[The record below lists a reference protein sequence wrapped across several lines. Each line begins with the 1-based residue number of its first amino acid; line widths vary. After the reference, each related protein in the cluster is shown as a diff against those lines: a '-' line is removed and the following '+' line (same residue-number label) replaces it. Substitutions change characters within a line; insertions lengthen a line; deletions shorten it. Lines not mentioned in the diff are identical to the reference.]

1 LEGNSVAFRS
11 TLSAQHLDDTSGD
24 NVRFA
29 DFSSVKAP
37 GEYRLEL
44 DTVVSGDSFP
54 IRKDAYDNS
63 LLLTM
68 RSLYGQRCGFDVNV
82 GGGYAHPKCHMEA
95 AGYGNSLALEDY
107 GGASNSIVAN
117 HSFITT
123 YRQSV

>member
-1 LEGNSVAFRS
+1 M
-11 TLSAQHLDDTSGD
+11 
-24 NVRFA
+24 RFA

-54 IRKDAYDNS
+54 IRKDAYDNA

-68 RSLYGQRCGFDVNV
+68 RSFYGQRCGFDVNV

-117 HSFITT
+117 HSLLLLIANQFEPDRSYTNWP
-123 YRQSV
+123 